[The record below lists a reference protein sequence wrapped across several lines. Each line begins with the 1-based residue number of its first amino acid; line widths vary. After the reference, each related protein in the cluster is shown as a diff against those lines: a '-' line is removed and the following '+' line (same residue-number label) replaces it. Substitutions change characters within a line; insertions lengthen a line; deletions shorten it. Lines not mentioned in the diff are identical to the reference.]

1 MPRVQ
6 TQVLFIQG
14 GSEGAYEAD
23 HLLANSLQQALGN
36 GYRVRYPRMA
46 NEDDPQYDAWKTG
59 IEVSL
64 AQSRGAIALVGH
76 SLGAFMLVRYLAET
90 RLPPG
95 LIGLFLIATPFVS
108 ETEGWRFPDLAPPES
123 FAKKLNA
130 VTIFLY
136 HSRDDEVVPFE
147 HLALYRARLPR
158 ATVHMFEGRGHQFR
172 NDLTEVADDIRRRA
186 MEPSARLDVN
196 PHALDG

>member
-1 MPRVQ
+1 MPRMQ

-23 HLLANSLQQALGN
+23 RLLADSLQKALGN
-36 GYRVRYPRMA
+36 EYGVRYPRMP
-46 NEDDPQYDAWKTG
+46 NEDDPQYDAWKTA
-59 IEVSL
+59 IEASL
-64 AQSRGAIALVGH
+64 AESRGAIALVGH

-172 NDLTEVADDIRRRA
+172 NDLTEVADDIRWRA